1 MHADRRRCERI
12 VRREDE
18 CSPILASVVRRIFRA
33 SDYVVPS
40 TLLCQ
45 NQVVATARVGGDILE
60 DVGLGRMG
68 GDVWRRILRNGLEL
82 SR

>member
-18 CSPILASVVRRIFRA
+18 CSPVLASVIRRIFRA
-33 SDYVVPS
+33 SDYVVPF
-40 TLLCQ
+40 
-45 NQVVATARVGGDILE
+45 E
-60 DVGLGRMG
+60 DVRFGRMG
-68 GDVWRRILRNGLEL
+68 GDVWRRILGNGLEL